1 MQSQRDI
8 CSRLGREPTA
18 VPGLSCLLKDYD
30 YELPEEFVAQ
40 RPSPE
45 RGGSRL
51 MVVDRGSGEI
61 ATHRF
66 SEVPELLKPDDCI
79 VLNDTMVI
87 PARLRARKILG
98 ESHSGLGAQLEVV
111 LLRERDDGAW
121 EALVKRGR
129 RVKAGA
135 KLLFG
140 ERWQATVEEV
150 TSSGARVLRFQSN
163 SAWKVIETLGEVPL
177 PPYIKRDEPDKFDK
191 ERYQTV
197 YARVPGAVAAP
208 TAGLHFTQDML
219 DEVSAH
225 GISVAY
231 VTLHVSYG
239 TFRPIA
245 AEDVR
250 EHQVES
256 EHFRMSAESAKT
268 INNAKASGGRIVAV
282 GTTTCRVLETCARG
296 GSLEPS
302 EGYTD
307 LYIRPP
313 FEFRVVDALLTN
325 FHLPRSSLLVLVC
338 AFAGR
343 ELILDAYKRAI
354 SEKFRF
360 YSYGDA
366 MLIL

>member
-1 MQSQRDI
+1 MDVSGTS
-8 CSRLGREPTA
+8 CS
-18 VPGLSCLLKDYD
+18 LKDYD
-30 YELPEEFVAQ
+30 YELPEELVAQ
-40 RPSPE
+40 RPAPE

-51 MVVDRGSGEI
+51 MAVDRGSGEI
-61 ATHRF
+61 ATRRF
-66 SEVPELLKPDDCI
+66 SEIPALLKPDDCV
-79 VLNDTMVI
+79 VLNDTKVI
-87 PARLRARKILG
+87 PARLRARKVLG
-98 ESHSGLGAQLEVV
+98 EPDTGTGAQVEVV

-135 KLLFG
+135 KLVFG
-140 ERWQATVEEV
+140 TRWHATVEEV
-150 TSSGARVLRFQSN
+150 TPSGARVLRFEN
-163 SAWKVIETLGEVPL
+163 DCAWKVIEALGEVPL
-177 PPYIKRDEPDKFDK
+177 PPYIERDEPDEFDR

-208 TAGLHFTQDML
+208 TAGLHFTQEML
-219 DEVSAH
+219 DAVSAH

-245 AEDVR
+245 AEDIS
-250 EHQVES
+250 EHQVET
-256 EHFRMSAESAKT
+256 EYFKMSAESVK
-268 INNAKASGGRIVAV
+268 
-282 GTTTCRVLETCARG
+282 TCARG

-302 EGYTD
+302 DGWTD

-325 FHLPRSSLLVLVC
+325 FHLPRSSLFVLVC

-343 ELILDAYKRAI
+343 ELMLEAYERATF
-354 SEKFRF
+354 EKYRF

-366 MLIL
+366 MLI

>member
-1 MQSQRDI
+1 MDVSGTS
-8 CSRLGREPTA
+8 CS
-18 VPGLSCLLKDYD
+18 LKDYD
-30 YELPEEFVAQ
+30 YELPEELVAQ
-40 RPSPE
+40 RPAPE

-51 MVVDRGSGEI
+51 MAVDRGSGEI
-61 ATHRF
+61 ATRRF
-66 SEVPELLKPDDCI
+66 SEIPALLKPDDCV
-79 VLNDTMVI
+79 VLNDTKVI
-87 PARLRARKILG
+87 PARLRARKVLG
-98 ESHSGLGAQLEVV
+98 EPDTGTGAQVEVV

-135 KLLFG
+135 KLVFG
-140 ERWQATVEEV
+140 TRWHATVEEV
-150 TSSGARVLRFQSN
+150 TPSGARVLRFEN
-163 SAWKVIETLGEVPL
+163 DCAWKVIEALGEVPL
-177 PPYIKRDEPDKFDK
+177 PPYIERDEPDEFDR

-208 TAGLHFTQDML
+208 TAGLHFTQEML
-219 DEVSAH
+219 DAVSAH

-245 AEDVR
+245 AEDIS
-250 EHQVES
+250 EHQVET
-256 EHFRMSAESAKT
+256 EYFKMSAESVKT
-268 INNAKASGGRIVAV
+268 IHNAKESGGRIVAV

-302 EGYTD
+302 DGWTD

-325 FHLPRSSLLVLVC
+325 FHLPRSSLFVLVC

-343 ELILDAYKRAI
+343 ELMLEAYERATF
-354 SEKFRF
+354 EKYRF

>member
-1 MQSQRDI
+1 MSV
-8 CSRLGREPTA
+8 SET
-18 VPGLSCLLKDYD
+18 SCLLKDYD
-30 YELPEEFVAQ
+30 YRLPEELVAQ
-40 RPSPE
+40 RPAPE

-51 MVVDRGSGEI
+51 MLVDRGSGEI
-61 ATHRF
+61 TAHRF
-66 SEVPELLKPDDCI
+66 SEIPALLKPDDCV
-79 VLNDTMVI
+79 VLNDTKVI

-98 ESHSGLGAQLEVV
+98 EPDTGTGAQVEVV

-135 KLLFG
+135 KLAFG
-140 ERWQATVEEV
+140 TRWHATVEEV
-150 TSSGARVLRFQSN
+150 APSGARVLRFEN
-163 SAWKVIETLGEVPL
+163 DSAWKVIEALGEVPL
-177 PPYIKRDEPDKFDK
+177 PPYIERDEPDELDRK
-191 ERYQTV
+191 RYQTV
-197 YARVPGAVAAP
+197 YAKVPGAVAAP
-208 TAGLHFTQDML
+208 TAGLHFTQEML
-219 DEVSAH
+219 DAVSAQ

-245 AEDVR
+245 AEDISQ
-250 EHQVES
+250 HQVEA
-256 EHFRMSAESAKT
+256 EYFKMSAESVKT
-268 INNAKASGGRIVAV
+268 IDSAKASGGRIVAV

-296 GSLEPS
+296 GSMEPS
-302 EGYTD
+302 EGRTD

-313 FEFRVVDALLTN
+313 FEFRAVDALLTN
-325 FHLPRSSLLVLVC
+325 FHLPRSSLFVLVC

-343 ELILDAYKRAI
+343 ELMLKAYERAI
-354 SEKFRF
+354 SEKFSF